1 MLFRRSA
8 SLVEAIR
15 LDGTEAALRAAIA
28 LPRAAALARAGDLE
42 LATACGRRVARRG
55 DWITRD
61 VATQSIRLYDDGRF
75 QATHEAVA

>member
-8 SLVEAIR
+8 SIVEAIH
-15 LDGTEAALRAAIA
+15 LDGTEAALRAVAA
-28 LPRAAALARAGDLE
+28 LPRAAAVSRAGELE

-55 DWITRD
+55 SWVTRD
-61 VATQSIRLYDDGRF
+61 RATQSIRVFEDGRF

>member
-8 SLVEAIR
+8 SLVEAIH
-15 LDGTEAALRAAIA
+15 LDGTEAATRAAAA
-28 LPRAAALARAGDLE
+28 LPRAAARARAETLE
-42 LATACGRRVARRG
+42 VSTAYGRRVARRG

-61 VATQSIRLYDDGRF
+61 VATQSIRLYGDERF